1 MPLFD
6 RPPIDA
12 ILASN
17 SSFSSGTFRITGGPG
32 VTVGSDAS
40 GASVSGQAL
49 SLGASN
55 STWTSGSFRLTGG
68 VGVTVQS
75 DASGALISAGDGAR
89 LWRNFPE
96 GLMSTIT
103 AVSAVSKTPF
113 YWAEQLPGHVTLNT
127 VAFKISV
134 SQTTTSAQ
142 SLSQTIHFG
151 VYGRVNSTSASLKG
165 SVSEAF
171 IGSSASSASWA
182 NAIRHF
188 ILTSPSTHVGISTL
202 EAGDWVFGM
211 MVSAAAAVSQSIF
224 GVPPEGASGAVGNI
238 RPGNVYSTGT
248 SQGLPSLVGR
258 GSTTVNAL
266 PANIVASEIVN
277 QGSGVSNPIH
287 PWILFRA

>member
-12 ILASN
+12 ISVSN
-17 SSFSSGTFRITGGPG
+17 SLFSSGTFRITGGPG

-40 GASVSGQAL
+40 GASVS
-49 SLGASN
+49 
-55 STWTSGSFRLTGG
+55 
-68 VGVTVQS
+68 
-75 DASGALISAGDGAR
+75 AGDQAR

-96 GLMSTIT
+96 GLMSTVT
-103 AVSAVSKTPF
+103 ALSAVSKTPF
-113 YWAEQLPGHVTLNT
+113 YFGEQLPGHVTLNS
-127 VAFKISV
+127 VVVKISV

-151 VYGRVNSTSASLKG
+151 VYGRVNSTSASLRG

-171 IGSSASSASWA
+171 IGSSAQSASWA

-188 ILTSPSTHVGISTL
+188 VMTSPATHTAISTL

-211 MVSAAAAVSQSIF
+211 MHSAAAAVSQTIF
-224 GVPPEGASGAVGNI
+224 GVPPEGASGALGRI
-238 RPGNVYSTGT
+238 QPGNVYSTGT

-266 PANIVASEIVN
+266 PANIVASEIIN